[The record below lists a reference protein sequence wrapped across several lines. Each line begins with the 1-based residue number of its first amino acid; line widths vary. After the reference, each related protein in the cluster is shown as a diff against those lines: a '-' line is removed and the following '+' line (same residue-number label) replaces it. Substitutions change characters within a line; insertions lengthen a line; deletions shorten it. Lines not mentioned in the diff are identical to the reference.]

1 MRYSSRENTSS
12 IALATLLTI
21 GRFRLVE
28 TPVKALGSTQL
39 VRDHSTSSEQN
50 TQLHTENNTDSIKEY
65 VLHLLKITLFILS
78 IGTPSLLTIL
88 ILNFEIVILIF
99 VDVSKILLFVWQT
112 VLTLIRQMQCYAMS
126 DLGLHCLRR
135 LICPNT

>member
-39 VRDHSTSSEQN
+39 VRDHSTSSERN

-126 DLGLHCLRR
+126 DLGLHCLQR